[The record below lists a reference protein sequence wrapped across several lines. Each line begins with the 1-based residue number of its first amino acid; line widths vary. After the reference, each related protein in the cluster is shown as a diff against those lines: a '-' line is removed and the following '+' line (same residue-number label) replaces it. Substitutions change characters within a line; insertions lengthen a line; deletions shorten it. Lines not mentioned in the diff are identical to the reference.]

1 MAPRTGCAAQPVPP
15 EFLNRVDE
23 IVLFKPLTLGEIE
36 LIVDLLLNDLR
47 ARVVTEPALR
57 FIAEQGFDPAYGA
70 RPLRRFI
77 AREVESRVGQA
88 PLRGDLHEGG
98 EVFVDLVEGELVVVS
113 GSGPPE
119 EREAA

>member
-70 RPLRRFI
+70 
-77 AREVESRVGQA
+77 
-88 PLRGDLHEGG
+88 
-98 EVFVDLVEGELVVVS
+98 
-113 GSGPPE
+113 
-119 EREAA
+119 